1 MGLGRE
7 GISTRIEI
15 LYKLAECFT
24 LYKAQRQVAGG
35 YHIDIE
41 DLQGIRV
48 KSMRST
54 QIIIVNDL
62 EEASFVRISSTSH
75 HSFLNGSLSLVS
87 LLSSRR
93 KLRNLMAIFQVCLD
107 TVSPSINCIL
117 FRAILA
123 PPFKLVRCLIVIFSV
138 DIRMWHMLIY
148 PTRSWSWLR
157 INWVVR
163 RGKRRGAR
171 RRGVKCTKR
180 VQLRRKIVQLVRE
193 KARGLRGG
201 GFRRK
206 VKGAIKR
213 R

>member
-1 MGLGRE
+1 MGLGKE

-107 TVSPSINCIL
+107 TASPSINCIL

-148 PTRSWSWLR
+148 PTCSWSRLR
-157 INWVVR
+157 INRVVR
-163 RGKRRGAR
+163 RGKRGAR
-171 RRGVKCTKR
+171 RRGVKSIKR